1 MAIDYIINHTCAA
14 KDELGGEGII
24 HLVKSKARGE
34 TLLQRFM
41 QNGMSREEAL
51 ASTFGL
57 QVQRPEGGSEIK
69 RMTVGQLMR
78 EAELLEDHQHRCLNC
93 PAAFERSFGCFDS
106 INYPISEQAEE
117 WLGNMA
123 AKAVAAGYPNAVL
136 LKFIL
141 DQGITG
147 NSFKELR
154 GRTEYKYL
162 QGEHAVE
169 VEIEDDALG
178 NAIIDTNQ
186 VMEMFFGVG
195 EMGDVHQQF
204 LLFFSGGLS
213 IQATPPPQ
221 ERIGIELQAVLL
233 RDAEGRSQYWV
244 YRMPD
249 DLRDDLSTKQIKA
262 FLRAVFA
269 AQSVGATLTVDW

>member
-14 KDELGGEGII
+14 KDELGPEGII

-41 QNGMSREEAL
+41 QNGMGKEEAL

-69 RMTVGQLMR
+69 RMTVGQLLR
-78 EAELLEDHQHRCLNC
+78 EAELLEDHKHLCLNC

-106 INYPISEQAEE
+106 INYPISEKAEE
-117 WLGNMA
+117 WIGTMA

-136 LKFIL
+136 IKFIL

-162 QGEHAVE
+162 EGEHGVE
-169 VEIEDDALG
+169 VEIEDERLG
-178 NAIIDTNQ
+178 NVVIDTNQ
-186 VMEMFFGVG
+186 LMEMFFGVG

-213 IQATPPPQ
+213 IQNTPPPQ
-221 ERIGIELQAVLL
+221 ERIGLDLQAVLL
-233 RDAEGRSQYWV
+233 RDAEGRAQYWV

-249 DLRDDLSTKQIKA
+249 DLKDDLSTKQIKA

-269 AQSVGATLTVDW
+269 AQSVGATLKIDW